1 VLITEPLPNQRPTT
15 YRAAGLAAAAAA
27 NKLHWAGV
35 LAVKIV
41 IPTSVSAGRLREN
54 VDVLDF
60 RLDGDDMSKI
70 AGMDRADDRTGP
82 DPLTIG
88 EY

>member
-1 VLITEPLPNQRPTT
+1 M
-15 YRAAGLAAAAAA
+15 
-27 NKLHWAGV
+27 

-41 IPTSVSAGRLREN
+41 IPTSVNAGRLREN

-60 RLDGDDMSKI
+60 KLDGDDMSKI